1 MTKQYEQEIEK
12 AKQKLQEWR
21 DNNINVIAESTQRP
35 YTEILQ
41 DIAAW
46 CDTVE
51 NGTYKNENT

>member
-1 MTKQYEQEIEK
+1 MTKQQYEQEIEK

-21 DNNINVIAESTQRP
+21 DNNTNVIAESTQRL

-46 CDTVE
+46 CDAVE
-51 NGTYKNENT
+51 QGTYKK